1 MSYRTIGFLVGGFLA
16 GILVGWAVLGLAPG
30 PSPRPASQPTPASR
44 PTPPASQPTSPA
56 SQSAPPPSQ
65 TTPTNQPT
73 PLTSQPSAGDP
84 SEVARQKLLAGRL
97 EEAQNDYLQLLLS
110 GPYRNDPRVLQVLA
124 TIRRRLA
131 HDDPALLRRQAT
143 GYRKAIAQNVETE
156 QHYTPE
162 AMELLA
168 QASLIAANELEGQTS
183 AKTQPPGSVAAV
195 QPSPTS
201 EGPKAAAPLP
211 TPQPGSSSQRPS
223 NSGKRPTRKPTPTV
237 TPKKNPTPPPTTRA
251 AAPPGAT
258 ATPEAPTSTSQAPSP
273 TPTPA
278 LRDVNAPLYIVQ
290 VGPISE
296 AERAKA
302 TGIAGVLTN
311 AGFASQVSRRSEPEL
326 YRVLSDPLAPAA
338 AERRASFLAQ
348 HGLQTSVRSL
358 GGGPVQLD
366 FGGFA
371 SREAAEALRRRVSS
385 LGYGAQ
391 VTREGGTIYTITLGP
406 HPQAGVDTIVKIMR
420 SQFPA
425 EIRVT
430 VVRAPRPP
438 SEQSAGK

>member
-1 MSYRTIGFLVGGFLA
+1 MSYRTVGFLVGGFLA

-30 PSPRPASQPTPASR
+30 PSPRPT
-44 PTPPASQPTSPA
+44 SQPTSPA
-56 SQSAPPPSQ
+56 SRLTPPASQSAPPGSQ
-65 TTPTNQPT
+65 LTVPTNQPT
-73 PLTSQPSAGDP
+73 PLTSQPGVGDP
-84 SEVARQKLLAGRL
+84 SEAARQKLLAGRI

-131 HDDPALLRRQAT
+131 HDDPALLRRQAA
-143 GYRKAIAQNVETE
+143 GYREAIAQKVETD

-168 QASLIAANELEGQTS
+168 QACFIAAKELEGQTS

-201 EGPKAAAPLP
+201 ESAKAAVPSP

-237 TPKKNPTPPPTTRA
+237 TPKKNPTPPPTTQA
-251 AAPPGAT
+251 TAPPAAT
-258 ATPEAPTSTSQAPSP
+258 ATPEAPNSTSQAPSP

-278 LRDVNAPLYIVQ
+278 LRDVNAPLYVVQ

-296 AERAKA
+296 AERATA

-311 AGFASQVSRRSEPEL
+311 AGFAPQVSRRSEPEL

-348 HGLQTSVRSL
+348 HGLHASVRSL

-371 SREAAEALRRRVSS
+371 SREAAEALGRRVGS
-385 LGYGAQ
+385 LGYRAV
-391 VTREGGTIYTITLGP
+391 VTREGGTTYTINLGP
-406 HPQAGVDTIVKIMR
+406 YPQAGVDIIVKIMR

-425 EIRVT
+425 EIRIT